1 MTFGG
6 LVMKRFAGLLMAG
19 ALVGVV
25 GCQSQPPYGNRA
37 GRVEVSDATPPEM
50 ADSRP
55 MVADLVSF
63 SDQLA
68 ERLMRDLETTPELG
82 PEYTPRTTILY
93 GDIKNETGIVST
105 NDFEVVRERMKN
117 RLKQSRSFNDKFR
130 FLTSRQ
136 RLEELQRKELG
147 GDLFQTDSYGRVQNP
162 RINPED
168 TMLLNGTMYRVAR
181 GDTSYYLMTFELVR
195 FSDGEI
201 VWVHDYETKR
211 W

>member
-1 MTFGG
+1 MMRRAGVVMVGG
-6 LVMKRFAGLLMAG
+6 LVVLG
-19 ALVGVV
+19 

-55 MVADLVSF
+55 MVADFVSF

-68 ERLMRDLETTPELG
+68 QRLMADLEATPTLA
-82 PEYTPRTTILY
+82 PAYSPRTTILY

-117 RLKQSRSFNDKFR
+117 RLLQSRSFNEKFR

-136 RLEELQRKELG
+136 RLEELQRTELG
-147 GDLFQTDSYGRVQNP
+147 DDLTKTDSAGRVQNP
-162 RINPED
+162 RIHPDD
-168 TMLLNGTMYRVAR
+168 TMLLNGTMYRIGR
-181 GDTSYYLMTFELVR
+181 GNASYYLMTFELVR

-201 VWVHDYETKR
+201 VWVNDYETKR

>member
-1 MTFGG
+1 
-6 LVMKRFAGLLMAG
+6 
-19 ALVGVV
+19 
-25 GCQSQPPYGNRA
+25 
-37 GRVEVSDATPPEM
+37 
-50 ADSRP
+50 

-68 ERLMRDLETTPELG
+68 ERLMRDLEDTPELA
-82 PEYTPRTTILY
+82 PENSPRTTILY

-147 GDLFQTDSYGRVQNP
+147 DDLFKTDSAGRVQNP
-162 RINPED
+162 RIHPDD
-168 TMLLNGTMYRVAR
+168 TMLLNGTMYRIGR

>member
-1 MTFGG
+1 
-6 LVMKRFAGLLMAG
+6 VLLAS
-19 ALVGVV
+19 ALVFAA
-25 GCQSQPPYGNRA
+25 GCQSPPPYGNRA
-37 GRVEVSDATPPEM
+37 GRVDVSDATPPEM

-55 MVADLVSF
+55 MVADFVSF

-68 ERLMRDLETTPELG
+68 QRLMADLEATPTLA
-82 PEYTPRTTILY
+82 PAYAPRTTILY

-117 RLKQSRSFNDKFR
+117 RLMQSRTFNEKFR

-136 RLEELQRKELG
+136 RLEELQRTELG
-147 GDLFQTDSYGRVQNP
+147 DDLTKTDAAGRVQNP
-162 RINPED
+162 RIHPDD
-168 TMLLNGTMYRVAR
+168 TMLLNGTMYRVGR

-201 VWVHDYETKR
+201 VWVNDYETKR